1 MTYNAL
7 PSAAVKHAIVFGDCW
22 PVVSAVE
29 SIIDRVAP
37 ELTRNIAT
45 DLPSLIELLLIKPD
59 AVLLLCLRPREHIFL
74 FYALRQELIEHPVL
88 IISDEMFF
96 NDRLTLRLWG
106 GLPWMMQDELSGMII
121 PPDQHEKFA
130 SEVDSESD
138 NTLTRFLLSPSLP
151 VGFSEVPMV
160 FHLEERLMDYMS
172 LLTYREMLSKGLTP
186 FRMRL
191 LQYIWSGRSS
201 QDELSEAMGENQGKI
216 WNEKHRLFIQLG
228 ISNRRLR
235 EILYGTQFCSFLQQ
249 TPFIAPAEVATIRS
263 RVDANAISA
272 RENSDCPGKSQKE
285 EGQKCAVNYQDK
297 RLLPE

>member
-106 GLPWMMQDELSGMII
+106 GLPWMMQD
-121 PPDQHEKFA
+121 
-130 SEVDSESD
+130 
-138 NTLTRFLLSPSLP
+138 
-151 VGFSEVPMV
+151 
-160 FHLEERLMDYMS
+160 
-172 LLTYREMLSKGLTP
+172 
-186 FRMRL
+186 
-191 LQYIWSGRSS
+191 
-201 QDELSEAMGENQGKI
+201 
-216 WNEKHRLFIQLG
+216 
-228 ISNRRLR
+228 
-235 EILYGTQFCSFLQQ
+235 
-249 TPFIAPAEVATIRS
+249 
-263 RVDANAISA
+263 
-272 RENSDCPGKSQKE
+272 
-285 EGQKCAVNYQDK
+285 
-297 RLLPE
+297 